1 MPLLHRMQLHNLQ
14 HDLIVR
20 AASTAWLSL
29 LCVATSYAA
38 ALPELTDSVDS
49 PAGVNLREVTVEAQS
64 RRPAR
69 VADDASLTIDATVT
83 GQRMRAFGE
92 ADAMRWIS
100 TLPGISAAGDYAS
113 GVSVDGTEYSH
124 TYYGIG
130 GAPVFFPYHFGG
142 IFSVFNSE
150 HMPVVHLEKSVH
162 TPDMPPRLGGRIDF
176 APRRGLT
183 ERVKGVVNVGLL
195 ASSATVSAP
204 LGDRGDITASARVS
218 YIDALY
224 GSMLKANSTD
234 IGYGFDDYNLT
245 ARLLAGAHD
254 RLSVHLFYNRDFLK
268 TNDDRYALDTRFR
281 WHNFLAAG
289 EWEHRTLRFDWHQNL
304 YCSTFGST
312 FGMDMT
318 RVGARIPSSITE
330 TGTRG
335 HGSFRVGGPRDVR
348 LLFGASAS
356 HLSGI
361 PQWATVDGYGY
372 TPSERPARV
381 NAFSSTAHLACEFAI
396 ASSLRLTAGV
406 RMLYYATLGYRPLFV
421 DPTATLTWS
430 TRAGTFNLHAAGY
443 TQPLHQV
450 GFSDIGL
457 ASNFWLIAGRGLEAQ
472 RARTVALSWV
482 HAPGRGEWELSAD
495 IYYKR
500 LTGASEY
507 DGTTITLLE
516 PGYSAMEHVITGD
529 GRNYGAGMMVS
540 RVAGRLTGSCSLA
553 WGRAQRR
560 FPLLGDRWVT
570 AAVEQRL
577 SATVQGHYRLNRAIG
592 LDAAWTY
599 ATGRP
604 VTPVTALYM
613 IGENVIS
620 EFGERNSRCMPAYH
634 RLDLS
639 ASWSFR
645 IKRWPGIENM
655 LILSVINAYGHSNV
669 SIVTFGYD
677 TDDAVFARR
686 ESASL
691 YKFMPSL
698 AYVMRF

>member
-1 MPLLHRMQLHNLQ
+1 MPSEISA
-14 HDLIVR
+14 D
-20 AASTAWLSL
+20 TLSHGG
-29 LCVATSYAA
+29 A
-38 ALPELTDSVDS
+38 
-49 PAGVNLREVTVEAQS
+49 VNLREVTVEAQS

-69 VADDASLTIDATVT
+69 IGADASVTIDAGVT

-142 IFSVFNSE
+142 IFSVFNAE
-150 HMPVVHLEKSVH
+150 HYPVVRLEKSVH

-176 APRRGLT
+176 AKRRGLT
-183 ERVKGVVNVGLL
+183 ERVNGVVNVGLL

-204 LGDRGDITASARVS
+204 MGDRADITASARIS
-218 YIDALY
+218 YINTLY
-224 GSMLKANSTD
+224 GSLLRANSTD
-234 IGYGFDDYNLT
+234 IDYGFNDYNLT
-245 ARLLAGAHD
+245 ARFYPRQGD
-254 RLSVHLFYNRDFLK
+254 RLMLHLFYNRDFLG
-268 TNDDRYALDTRFR
+268 TADDRYALDTRFR
-281 WHNFLAAG
+281 WHNFLASA
-289 EWEHRTLRFDWHQNL
+289 EWEHKRGAFDWHQTL

-312 FGMDMT
+312 FGMAMT
-318 RVGARIPSSITE
+318 RITAKVPSSVTE

-335 HGSFRVGGPRDVR
+335 NGSFRFGGALEPK
-348 LLFGASAS
+348 LLFGVSAG
-356 HLSGI
+356 HTSGI

-372 TPSERPARV
+372 GSSPRPARV
-381 NAFSSTAHLACEFAI
+381 NAISGGAYAALEISPTEA
-396 ASSLRLTAGV
+396 LRLTAGA
-406 RMLYYATLGYRPLFV
+406 RMLAYGTTDYHPLFV
-421 DPTATLTWS
+421 DPGITLAWT
-430 TRAGTFNLHAAGY
+430 TRAGTFSLHAAGY
-443 TQPLHQV
+443 TQTLHQV

-457 ASNFWLIAGRGLEAQ
+457 ASNFWLTAGKTLKAQ
-472 RARTVALSWV
+472 RARTLAAAWV
-482 HAPGRGEWELSAD
+482 HSPGNGEWELSAD
-495 IYYKR
+495 AYYKR
-500 LTGASEY
+500 LSGASEY

-516 PGYSAMEHVITGD
+516 SGYDSQEHVITGD
-529 GRNYGAGMMVS
+529 GRNYGFGMMVS
-540 RVAGRLTGSCSLA
+540 KVAGRLTGSGSLA

-560 FPLLGDRWVT
+560 FPSLGSEWVT
-570 AAVEQRL
+570 ASVEQRL
-577 SATVQGHYRLNRAIG
+577 SATIQGHYRLTDAVS

-604 VTPVTALYM
+604 VTPVTALYLV
-613 IGENVIS
+613 GENVLS

-639 ASWSFR
+639 ASWRFK
-645 IKRWPGIENM
+645 IKRWPGIDNM
-655 LILSVINAYGHSNV
+655 IILSVINAYGHRNV

-677 TDDAVFARR
+677 TDDATFARR